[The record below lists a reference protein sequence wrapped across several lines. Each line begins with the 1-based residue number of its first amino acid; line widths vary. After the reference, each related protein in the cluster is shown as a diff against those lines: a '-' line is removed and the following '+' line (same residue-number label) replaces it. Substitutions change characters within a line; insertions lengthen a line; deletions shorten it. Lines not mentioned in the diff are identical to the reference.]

1 MASRRTLSE
10 SVLPTIE
17 PLENRQ
23 FLSANFFTQHNLVSD
38 GAVPADRIDKNL
50 KNPWGLASDTP
61 GPLWVANNGTNT
73 ATIYSFDTGKPA
85 PLIVHIRGHGG
96 TESEDPTG
104 QVYNIAERGFNVH
117 KHGKT
122 GSAKFIF
129 AGEDG
134 TISAWSPGVDPNNT
148 VLGVDNSSKGANYKG
163 LAEAQWQGKS
173 YLYATDFANRHV
185 DVYDENFHKVTQVGT
200 FIDPSVPRNFNPF
213 GIQMID
219 DKIYVTYAKH
229 VPGEED
235 EAHGAGLGFV
245 SVFRPDGKVLGE
257 LQHTSLLNAP
267 WGVAKAPASWGKY
280 ANDILVGNFGSGTIV
295 AYNAA
300 GQSQGTLN
308 FANGKPVVNDGLWGL
323 RFGNDK
329 ATDETLFLSAGLN
342 DEADGLLANLKFHKS

>member
-17 PLENRQ
+17 SLENRQ

-117 KHGKT
+117 KHGKA

-148 VLGVDNSSKGANYKG
+148 VLGVDNSSKG
-163 LAEAQWQGKS
+163 
-173 YLYATDFANRHV
+173 
-185 DVYDENFHKVTQVGT
+185 
-200 FIDPSVPRNFNPF
+200 
-213 GIQMID
+213 
-219 DKIYVTYAKH
+219 
-229 VPGEED
+229 
-235 EAHGAGLGFV
+235 
-245 SVFRPDGKVLGE
+245 GE
-257 LQHTSLLNAP
+257 LQGP
-267 WGVAKAPASWGKY
+267 RGGRV
-280 ANDILVGNFGSGTIV
+280 
-295 AYNAA
+295 A
-300 GQSQGTLN
+300 GQVLPLRHRLREPPRGRVRRELPQGD
-308 FANGKPVVNDGLWGL
+308 AGRHVYRPVRPAELQPVRHPDDRRERRSPYAGQHRAPLALRQPRRTRDGVVGALQHGGSPMGSP
-323 RFGNDK
+323 R
-329 ATDETLFLSAGLN
+329 ATPDPRRA
-342 DEADGLLANLKFHKS
+342 